1 VLTITSMRP
10 SAGSSRPAGVRP
22 VALVSLVVLLMSG
35 SAFGGQSGPTTTSPT
50 SAPNASTV
58 WTLRDWTRTELW
70 RFFEPPPGGGNNRYI
85 FGANRMLADVQR
97 NGMRYDLT
105 GALQYVHFA
114 GLPNNAVGPGPLGV
128 GAVYY
133 AHAGRSDSHQV
144 YLRYANVR
152 LKRVVPAVVVQIG
165 RMPYSSGA
173 EAVSGNAKIETVTR
187 QRVAARLVGEF
198 EWSLYQRAYDGVRL
212 DTTRRRWSG
221 TAVAFHPTQGGF
233 EDAAGLMMRGVTVL
247 GSAATF
253 RSAGAMPAAQWQV
266 FAFRYRDTRNV
277 AARPDNTGRAARS
290 VDVGVNTFGAT
301 VIAAPA
307 AHDGRQ
313 WDGLLWI
320 AGQSGSWYE
329 QSQRAAS
336 VATEAGYQ
344 WTTAR
349 WQPWVRGG
357 WLYASGDRDS
367 SDTRHG
373 TFFQMLPTV
382 RRYAQTALYSQMNNT
397 DLFAQVML
405 RPRTGLAVRLDWHR
419 VGLASSRDAWYFGS
433 GATQNRGT
441 IFGFSTRPSNG
452 SRTLA
457 SIVEGSA
464 DYTISRRWSVNGYVS
479 VGRGGGVVKPAFAG
493 HTMAFGYLENVL
505 QF

>member
-1 VLTITSMRP
+1 MRH
-10 SAGSSRPAGVRP
+10 SGGSWRAEVRA
-22 VALVSLVVLLMSG
+22 VALGGLVTLLMSG
-35 SAFGGQSGPTTTSPT
+35 PVFGGQSAPTSPSST
-50 SAPNASTV
+50 STV
-58 WTLRDWTRTELW
+58 WTLRDWTRTEVW
-70 RFFEPPPGGGNNRYI
+70 RFFDPPPDGGDNRYI
-85 FGANRMLADVQR
+85 FGANRLLAGVQR
-97 NGMRYDLT
+97 NGVKYDVA

-114 GLPNNAVGPGPLGV
+114 GLPNNAVGPGPLGI

-144 YLRYANVR
+144 YLRYANIR
-152 LKRVVPAVVVQIG
+152 LKRVVPALVVQVG

-173 EAVSGNAKIETVTR
+173 EAVSDNAKIEGVKQ

-198 EWSLYQRAYDGVRL
+198 EWSLFQRAYDGVRL
-212 DTTRRRWSG
+212 DTIHQRWTG

-233 EDAAGLMMRGVTVL
+233 EDAAGLMMRDVTVL
-247 GSAATF
+247 GGSATY
-253 RSAGAMPAAQWQV
+253 RSATATPAVQWQL
-266 FAFRYRDTRNV
+266 FSFRYRDTRNV
-277 AARPDNTGRAARS
+277 AARPDNTGRTARS

-301 VIAAPA
+301 MIAAPA

-313 WDGLLWI
+313 WDGMLWF
-320 AGQSGSWYE
+320 AGQSGSWFE
-329 QSQRAAS
+329 QMHRAAS
-336 VATEAGYQ
+336 IATEGGYQ
-344 WTTAR
+344 WTMAR

-357 WLYASGDRDS
+357 WLYASGDRDP
-367 SDTRHG
+367 SDNRHG

-397 DLFAQVML
+397 DLFAQLML
-405 RPRTGLAVRLDWHR
+405 RPRSRLAVRLDWHR

-452 SRTLA
+452 ARTLA
-457 SIVEGSA
+457 TIAEGSV
-464 DYTISRRWSVNGYVS
+464 DYTISRHWSVNGFAS
-479 VGRGGGVVKPAFAG
+479 VGRGGNVVRPAFAG
-493 HTMAFGYLENVL
+493 RTITFGYVENVL